1 MLYRYFI
8 FYKPFVTEQMP
19 TPFTSS
25 PTTTFSLSSVDTI
38 NALLN
43 KASEKWSSR
52 LSSTLSL
59 TYSFPWYGGADAYW
73 QSDYSVKK
81 EQEAA
86 QHLGLN
92 DIQIAAVSAALQT
105 WADVANITFTQV
117 PDNASVVGDFRFAF
131 SSAVTDFWGW
141 SSYPD
146 SYAASSADV
155 WIMTNAANE
164 IDWSQKSFNF
174 NALLHE
180 IGHGLGLKHP
190 GNYNNSTDPSI
201 IYIPAALDF
210 RNYTVMSYNSWN
222 PWFLEPGKLQYTNVL
237 PATPM
242 VYDIAAIQYLYGA
255 NNSYQAG
262 DNTYTFDPDVRF
274 YMAIWDAGGT
284 DTIDISNF
292 STDCTID
299 LRAGNYS
306 SIYYTTTGTI
316 ADLYD
321 GSSNLGIA
329 FGVTI
334 EMARGGTGNDTITGN
349 NASNTLYGETGD
361 DTIAGGAGSDLIYGD
376 NGTDTA
382 VFSGTL
388 ADYIISFDAA
398 TLMYTVLDKIPERD
412 GTDVMSFV
420 ENFQFSDVKKI
431 SSTLPVNGT
440 DIVQTDYLCYFV
452 QFLNNSFCVATQ
464 VDGKILVAGTNAGDF
479 LLLRYN
485 GDGSSDTSFDFDGK
499 VTTDFSSNAD
509 FGYNIAVQLD
519 DKIIVAGTTGGD
531 FALVRYNSDGSP
543 DITFDYDGKVIT
555 DFGSDTDSAYAI
567 TLQADGKILAGGT
580 NGNEFVLSRYNSD
593 GSLDVSFSS
602 DGKVTTDVGGT
613 DDTVRSV
620 TAQRDGKIL
629 LTGTSTHGTGN
640 EIDIIRYYNDG
651 SIDTGFFDTTAP
663 TLTALSFPATFN
675 LANNSASVCFSA
687 EAVDNIGGS
696 GVDKV
701 VVYLDNEV
709 VFDSGAGNIIT
720 IGGDSD
726 TSIDTFTDNTPTTA
740 DSINTLLS
748 STNAGV
754 YNVIKVLVYDIAGNM
769 RTYNDAEVRLLGC
782 PANFTVEAPV
792 TVQFDQRVVLAD
804 GKVFFEMT
812 IGKNFLASYPF
823 ILDFTFSPSTFD
835 FESMS
840 FSGGYSYQYSGTSDG
855 TTVKASLSGTI
866 EQSSSTFATMIFN
879 GLTGTEGSF
888 DINVSKFKIAGV
900 DVIFTDPV
908 ALDFDMNPPTLLMF
922 SPADFSTGVTASG
935 DIVLTFNEPIQKGT
949 GTIAIH
955 SGSATGPVFESYDT
969 ATSTNLTVSGATLT
983 INPTSDLANGTHYFI
998 TCDTESVKDIAG
1010 NSYEGTVTYDFTTAA
1025 ASSVHDLH
1033 GSATF
1038 WKTGLP
1044 ITAVTSTLASS
1055 SIDTDTQQQPIEFRN
1070 IQTAADGLYQ
1080 HLDLAD
1086 GTYTLTGTKVSGT
1099 AESNAVKANDALA
1112 ALKIAVGM
1120 NPNADGSVV
1129 SPYQYLAADVNHD
1142 GQVKAADALNILKM
1156 AVKLSSAPEMEWL
1169 FVPESIGVESMSRTH
1184 VVWPDSPIPVTL
1196 AMDQE
1201 VHLIGIVKGDVN
1213 GSWTA

>member
-1 MLYRYFI
+1 
-8 FYKPFVTEQMP
+8 MP
-19 TPFTSS
+19 SPFTSS
-25 PTTTFSLSSVDTI
+25 DTSTYVLSGVGTI
-38 NALLN
+38 DALLSN
-43 KASEKWSSR
+43 DKQKWSN
-52 LSSTLSL
+52 LSL

-73 QSDYSVKK
+73 QSDYSVKQ
-81 EQEAA
+81 EQAA
-86 QHLGLN
+86 AHLGLN

-105 WADVANITFTQV
+105 WADVANITFAQV
-117 PDNASVVGDFRFAF
+117 PDNANVVGDFRFAF

-141 SSYPD
+141 SSYPS

-155 WIMTNAANE
+155 WITTNAANE
-164 IDWSQKSFNF
+164 IDWSPKSFNF

-190 GNYNNSTDPSI
+190 GNYDNSTDLSI

-210 RNYTVMSYNSWN
+210 RNYTVMSYNAWH

-262 DNTYTFDPDVRF
+262 DNTYTFDPAVRF

-321 GSSNLGIA
+321 GSFNLGIA

-361 DTIAGGAGSDLIYGD
+361 DTIAGGAGSDLIFGG
-376 NGTDTA
+376 NGTDTD
-382 VFSGTL
+382 VFSGNF

-398 TLMYTVLDKIPERD
+398 TLMYTVLDKIQERD

-440 DIVQTDYLCYFV
+440 GIVQTDYLCYFV
-452 QFLNNSFCVATQ
+452 QFLNNGFCVATQ
-464 VDGKILVAGTNAGDF
+464 VDGKSLVAGTNAGDF

-509 FGYNIAVQLD
+509 FGYNIVVQLD
-519 DKIIVAGTTGGD
+519 GKIIVAGTTGSD
-531 FALVRYNSDGSP
+531 FALARYNSDGSL
-543 DITFDYDGKVIT
+543 DITFDNDGKILT
-555 DFGSDTDSAYAI
+555 DFGSNTDSAYAV

-593 GSLDVSFSS
+593 GSLDVSFSG
-602 DGKVTTDVGGT
+602 DGKVTTDVGGR

-620 TAQRDGKIL
+620 TAQADGKIL
-629 LTGTSTHGTGN
+629 VTGTSTHETGN
-640 EIDIIRYYNDG
+640 EIDIIRYYSDG

-663 TLTALSFPATFN
+663 TLTTLSFPAIIN

-687 EAVDNIGGS
+687 EAEDNIGGS

-709 VFDSGAGNIIT
+709 VFDAGPGSSIT
-720 IGGDSD
+720 IGGFSD
-726 TSIDTFTDNTPTTA
+726 TSTDTFTDSTPTTA
-740 DSINTLLS
+740 NSINTFLS

-754 YNVIKVLVYDIAGNM
+754 YHVTQVLVYDVAGNI
-769 RTYNDAEVRLLGC
+769 RTYNETEVRLLGC

-804 GKVFFEMT
+804 GKVFVEMT

-823 ILDFTFSPSTFD
+823 ILEFTFLSSTLA
-835 FESMS
+835 FEGMS
-840 FSGGYSYQYSGTSDG
+840 FSGGYNYHYSGTSDG
-855 TTVKASLSGTI
+855 TTVTVSLSGTV
-866 EQSSSTFATMIFN
+866 EQPSSTFATMIFK
-879 GLTGTEGSF
+879 GLTGTGSF
-888 DINVSKFKIAGV
+888 DMNVSKFQIAGA

-908 ALDFDMNPPTLLMF
+908 AFDFDMKPPTVLMF
-922 SPADFSTGVTASG
+922 SPADSATEVAASR
-935 DIVLTFNEPIQKGT
+935 DIVLTFNEAIQKGT

-955 SGSATGPVFESYDT
+955 SGSATGPVVESYDT
-969 ATSTNLTVSGATLT
+969 ATSANLTISDNTLT
-983 INPTSDLANGTHYFI
+983 INPTSDLSNGTHYFI
-998 TCDTESVKDIAG
+998 TLDAGSVKDISGNNYAG
-1010 NSYEGTVTYDFTTAA
+1010 TDTYDFTTAA
-1025 ASSVHDLH
+1025 ASSVHDLT
-1033 GSATF
+1033 GSVTF
-1038 WKTGLP
+1038 WKTGAAIADAMSTFASDS
-1044 ITAVTSTLASS
+1044 ITTGT
-1055 SIDTDTQQQPIEFRN
+1055 
-1070 IQTAADGLYQ
+1070 DGLYQ
-1080 HLDLAD
+1080 HLDMSD
-1086 GTYTLTGTKVSGT
+1086 GTYSLTSTKVSGT
-1099 AESNAVKANDALA
+1099 VESNAIKANDALA

-1120 NPNADGSVV
+1120 NPNADGSAV
-1129 SPYQYLAADVNHD
+1129 SSYQYLAADVNHD

-1156 AVKLSSAPEMEWL
+1156 AVKLSSAPEKEWL
-1169 FVPESIGVESMSRTH
+1169 FVPESVGGESMSRTH
-1184 VVWPDSPIPVTL
+1184 VVWPDNPIPVTL
-1196 AMDQE
+1196 DIDQE
-1201 VHLIGIVKGDVN
+1201 LHLIGIVKGDVN
-1213 GSWTA
+1213 GSWAA